1 MGGFSSIDEILEFA
15 IAREVEAHAF
25 YMSLADRVD
34 NPAMGE
40 LILEFAK
47 EELQHKANLEL
58 EVMKSGKVVVEPEKL
73 TDFDISNYLG
83 DIEYRPDMD
92 YKDLLLLAIDKEKM
106 AFRLYVV
113 LAGMAEDKDVHN
125 CLISLAE
132 EEARHKALFEIEYN
146 EATSRR

>member
-113 LAGMAEDKDVHN
+113 LAGMADDKDAHN

-146 EATSRR
+146 EVASR